1 LSFEDETDRRR
12 RPESSPASETHD
24 LPSSKKKKRAPNA
37 EVGHALRSAYRQA
50 VEEDIP
56 PELLDL
62 LGKLG

>member
-12 RPESSPASETHD
+12 KPDTSPAPEGND
-24 LPSSKKKKRAPNA
+24 LPTTRKKRGPNA
-37 EVGHALRSAYRQA
+37 EVGHALRAAYRQA
-50 VEEDIP
+50 VDEDIP